1 MKIKFKIV
9 TPERVVY
16 ENEVDEA
23 TIPTTEGQITVLP
36 HHIPLM
42 SLLSAGELTLKKDGQ
57 EIPMAVSSGFIQV
70 NNNEIIILA
79 DTAERAEEID
89 EARAN
94 EAKIRAQNLLKE
106 AKNTEDVNYTALVA
120 KMEREVARLNISRRR
135 KHRPHASNMNQ

>member
-42 SLLSAGELTLKKDGQ
+42 SMLNAGELILKKDGQ

-135 KHRPHASNMNQ
+135 KHRPYVPGMNQ

>member
-1 MKIKFKIV
+1 MTIKFKIV

-42 SLLSAGELTLKKDGQ
+42 SLLNAGELILKKDGQ

-79 DTAERAEEID
+79 DTAEHAEEID
-89 EARAN
+89 EARAS
-94 EAKIRAQNLLKE
+94 EARIRAHNLLKE

-135 KHRPHASNMNQ
+135 KHRPHASSMNQ